1 MSKDKIADYDG
12 ATAGNNTDIGG
23 ISIDEG
29 MLPSTV
35 NNSMRELTRQ
45 LGAFADGTDGI
56 DVLNLHDDDASASIK
71 IQAPATVTTTTTFTL
86 PDGDGTSGYALVT
99 NGSGQLSWAS
109 AAGIGNVVEDTT
121 PQLGGNLDLNSNNI
135 TGTGN
140 IDVTGTVTADGLDVQ
155 GDGTISGGSRLTIS
169 NIADENNDG
178 IRLDDSTTS
187 RFNNLTQD
195 SSGNFKIQHWTGSA
209 WQNNLT
215 VTTGGN
221 VGISNTAPDFNLSV
235 GNSSSVNPSIQIMSA
250 TNSNAQLLF
259 GDGAGAAGYRGTIV
273 YGNATDSMSFSTA
286 GAERMRLTSAGLLG
300 LGVTAPDGKL
310 NVVST
315 AHNNGSI
322 FDSTGTTQLWL
333 RDTDA
338 ASNQKNW
345 GFQVSGGDLNI
356 VRANDDR
363 ASGFVTPIYI
373 QQAPAN
379 SLVIDTNG
387 NVGIGTVPLAKFH
400 VNSTN
405 SAFYMGYG
413 GNEDIYLQTTNGN
426 VLFTNKGAT
435 TERMR
440 LTSGGNVGIGTSS
453 PGKLMH
459 LSAGNDSASLRLE
472 NTANSKVWEITPAN
486 PGVANS
492 GLSIYNVTDNAVA
505 LHVDNSNNVGIGVSS
520 MTNKLVLPNA
530 AYFAMQ
536 DTGGAESLA
545 IRANTSNAMEFL
557 TGGGERGRFSAT
569 GSLLVGQ
576 SSTSTPGVFNT
587 TQGAAIAST
596 GRIHSSVDGS
606 YSSFNRNGSD
616 GVVIQLHRQG
626 SGVGQ
631 ITVNS
636 SGTTY
641 NTTSDIRLKQDI
653 EPLQA
658 TDKLMDMNPVSYNW
672 KVDPDGPR
680 SMGFIAQEMRS
691 VMPEA
696 VSTGDDDDAMMSM
709 DYGRITPI
717 LVSALQDAHRKIEQ
731 LEQRL
736 ADMEAK

>member
-492 GLSIYNVTDNAVA
+492 GLSIYNVTDDAVA